1 MKKVI
6 ALVLAMVMV
15 LGMVACSSSSNNDA
29 PAAVSNPSNSDAP
42 QTATEKEPL
51 NIMMYVIQS
60 LGTLSCEDLIYEEV
74 VKFCEETGST
84 LNTFECNSDETA
96 HETNLREI
104 AGSGAYDIIITGYWS
119 IPEYVQMIAN
129 EYPEQKWLIFDTE
142 IDYTQP
148 NTGNIASFTAE
159 QNTLAFMAGVLAAK
173 MTTSNYEGINGDK
186 VVSWVGGGENT
197 AVNDFLVGF
206 IDGVNYVDSEIE
218 VLYSYVG
225 DWANSAKA
233 KELALTHYEMGA
245 DVCFTVCGGAGFGA
259 CEAAYETGHYAFGV
273 DTDFAA
279 TLEAAGS
286 ATADNVVTSAIKQ
299 FGYIIYD
306 ALVAAYNGTLEW
318 GVHTNHG
325 VSSGYLEMIETPQFN
340 TVVKE
345 GMPEAYAEYT
355 QIVEDLMAGKIEVGT
370 AVGATEE
377 YVNQK
382 KAEAAPF

>member
-15 LGMVACSSSSNNDA
+15 LGMVACSSSSNNA